1 MTVTRRLVSTAGFA
15 IITALFTSVSA
26 APGVGRQQSPPTSPG
41 PAQSKGPCRTYDTS
55 VTSVTVGGPMRATID
70 WTGAFDPWS
79 LRFVQRINVS
89 SNQGSRFS
97 YVQVTTWPSAEDF
110 IAEIV
115 RLKPPAPLSTNPNGP
130 VLDIV
135 PPLTRSLSTT
145 GNGAIALSK
154 TNSYD
159 ANGRVAGYVARSAGG
174 TITMRYSAWD
184 AIGRPTAGTMQSPAG
199 ASTQTIAYDDKAL
212 AMTETTTT
220 RGITSAMTYTYD
232 QSGNMRRTVSTVT
245 GGQGSTTTLTPH
257 SSATACLGD
266 LRPVTPPPPKPA
278 GLNPAG
284 SFSGAIAGQSWS
296 ADLGVHAN
304 ATGSI
309 LSVGG
314 SDKRY
319 IVSIGMSAKG
329 GPGPYRA
336 GSLADE
342 DFTKLTSDQ
351 FADLIDRNSVVATVF
366 DTVTK
371 QSWQVAPT
379 IGNGTVNLT
388 SVSGS
393 AAGTFSLTLEPVP
406 GTGASGSI
414 SFNGSFNIRF

>member
-1 MTVTRRLVSTAGFA
+1 
-15 IITALFTSVSA
+15 
-26 APGVGRQQSPPTSPG
+26 
-41 PAQSKGPCRTYDTS
+41 
-55 VTSVTVGGPMRATID
+55 MRATIE

-79 LRFVQRINVS
+79 LRFVQNITFS

-97 YVQVTTWPSAEDF
+97 YVQVTTWPAAEDF
-110 IAEIV
+110 IAEVV

-159 ANGRVAGYVARSAGG
+159 SNGRVTGYVARSAGG

-199 ASTQTIAYDDKAL
+199 ASTQTIAYDDKAW

-220 RGITSAMTYTYD
+220 RGITSAMTYRYD
-232 QSGNMRRTVSTVT
+232 QFGNMRSTVSSVT
-245 GGQGSTTTLTPH
+245 GGQGSTTTLTPRA
-257 SSATACLGD
+257 SATMCLGD

-278 GLNPAG
+278 GPNPAG

-304 ATGSI
+304 TTDSI
-309 LSVGG
+309 MAVGG

-319 IVSIGMSAKG
+319 IVSIAMSAKR
-329 GPGPYRA
+329 GPGQYQA

-366 DTVTK
+366 DAVTK
-371 QSWQVAPT
+371 QSWQAAPT

-393 AAGTFSLTLEPVP
+393 MAGTFSLTLAPVP

-414 SFNGSFNIRF
+414 SFNGSFNVRF

>member
-1 MTVTRRLVSTAGFA
+1 
-15 IITALFTSVSA
+15 
-26 APGVGRQQSPPTSPG
+26 
-41 PAQSKGPCRTYDTS
+41 
-55 VTSVTVGGPMRATID
+55 
-70 WTGAFDPWS
+70 
-79 LRFVQRINVS
+79 
-89 SNQGSRFS
+89 
-97 YVQVTTWPSAEDF
+97 
-110 IAEIV
+110 
-115 RLKPPAPLSTNPNGP
+115 
-130 VLDIV
+130 
-135 PPLTRSLSTT
+135 
-145 GNGAIALSK
+145 
-154 TNSYD
+154 
-159 ANGRVAGYVARSAGG
+159 
-174 TITMRYSAWD
+174 MRYSAWD

-199 ASTQTIAYDDKAL
+199 RSTQTIAYDDKAL

-245 GGQGSTTTLTPH
+245 GGQGSTTTVTPH

-278 GLNPAG
+278 GPNPAG

-296 ADLGVHAN
+296 ADVGMHAN
-304 ATGSI
+304 TTGSI
-309 LSVGG
+309 VSVGG
-314 SDKRY
+314 SNKRF
-319 IVSIGMSAKG
+319 IVSIAMSAKG
-329 GPGPYRA
+329 GPGPYQA

-351 FADLIDRNSVVATVF
+351 FADLIGRNSVVATVF

-371 QSWQVAPT
+371 QSWQVGPT
-379 IGNGTVNLT
+379 IGTGTVNLT